1 MKMMGNKPTEAMV
14 RFVGDEDH
22 NSRSERLLMG
32 NKSVAG
38 LGSQMSLTFSQKDQ
52 SLLMS
57 VPTSA
62 LVLVISSLLCFA
74 QGAEMRW
81 TAATMAGN
89 GAAGYTGNN
98 GPAAKAQL
106 ANPYG
111 VTRGPDGA
119 LYISEVDNQIIRRIS
134 PDGVIT
140 TVVGTAQRGY
150 SGDGGLALQASLNE
164 PYEVRFDKS
173 GNMLWVEMKNHLV
186 RRLNAR
192 TRTVTTVA
200 GTGQPGFSGD
210 GGPATNAQLNQPHS
224 IQLDAEGHLYICDIA
239 NQRIRKVDAK
249 TGIITTFAGTGGK
262 APTPDGAPISGTP
275 LNGPRAIGF
284 DRNGDLWLALREGNA
299 VYKLDRKAGVI
310 RHVAGTGK
318 QGFTGNGGPAKA
330 ATLSGPKGLSIG
342 PDGNVYLADTESHS
356 IRMIDVK
363 RGTLE
368 LIAGNGERGD
378 GPDGDAL
385 QCRMNRPHGVFVD
398 ADGSVFV
405 GDSEAHRVR
414 VIQRR

>member
-1 MKMMGNKPTEAMV
+1 MT
-14 RFVGDEDH
+14 
-22 NSRSERLLMG
+22 
-32 NKSVAG
+32 
-38 LGSQMSLTFSQKDQ
+38 SLTFPGKDR
-52 SLLMS
+52 SLL
-57 VPTSA
+57 TSA
-62 LVLVISSLLCFA
+62 PTIALLLVVSSLLSFA
-74 QGAEMRW
+74 QGAEQGW
-81 TAATMAGN
+81 KISALAGN
-89 GAAGYTGNN
+89 GAAGYTGDN

-119 LYISEVDNQIIRRIS
+119 LYLCEVDNHIIRRIA
-134 PDGVIT
+134 PDDVIT
-140 TVVGTAQRGY
+140 TVAGTGQRGY
-150 SGDGGLALQASLNE
+150 SGDGGPALQASLNE

-173 GNMLWVEMKNHLV
+173 GNVLWVEMKNHLV
-186 RRLNAR
+186 RRLDAR
-192 TRTVTTVA
+192 TRTISTVA

-210 GGPATNAQLNQPHS
+210 GGPATKAQLSQPHS
-224 IQLDAEGHLYICDIA
+224 IQLDTSGDLFICDIA
-239 NQRIRKVDAK
+239 NHRIRKVDAR
-249 TGIITTFAGTGGK
+249 TGIITTFAGTGSK
-262 APTPDGAPISGTP
+262 SATPDGAPISGTP
-275 LNGPRAIGF
+275 LNGPRAIDF

-299 VYKLDRKAGVI
+299 VYKFDRKAGVI
-310 RHVAGTGK
+310 RHIAGTGK
-318 QGFTGNGGPAKA
+318 QGFTGNGGPAKE

-368 LIAGNGERGD
+368 LIAGTGERGD

-398 ADGSVFV
+398 ADGSVIV